1 MYNIDLQTP
10 LLELSNYL
18 LEKSW
23 IVADEELLRL
33 EKPGEGNMNVV
44 VRVITNQRSFI
55 LKQARPF
62 VQKYPTVPAP
72 LERIE
77 SEYRFYKAISQNGPL
92 GFVPRILAYDKSD
105 YLLMLKDLGSCNDL
119 SSLYKKNSVDSSDI
133 DTLVGFL
140 KKIHSTPPP
149 NDYPLNKGLRELN
162 HQHLFILPFLENNG
176 FNLDQ
181 VQVGLEMLSTPIKKN
196 KSLDKVILELGKL
209 YLSDNGKVL
218 LHGDYY
224 PGSWIRNT
232 ENLYVI
238 DPEFSFVGF
247 AEYDLGVMAGHLM
260 LVTLQKEIPDKLSLL
275 YGDDIDQKLVRQV
288 AGMEIIRRLLGL
300 AQLPLLKSLD
310 EKEALLDNAQEML
323 LE

>member
-92 GFVPRILAYDKSD
+92 GFVPRILAYNKRD
-105 YLLMLKDLGSCNDL
+105 YLLMLTDLGSCNDL

-162 HQHLFILPFLENNG
+162 HQHLFILPFIENNG

-181 VQVGLEMLSTPIKKN
+181 VQVGLEMLSIPIKKN

-224 PGSWIRNT
+224 PGSWIRNND
-232 ENLYVI
+232 NLYVI

>member
-62 VQKYPTVPAP
+62 VQKYPTVQAP

-92 GFVPRILAYDKSD
+92 GFVPRILAYDKRD
-105 YLLMLKDLGSCNDL
+105 YLLMLTDLGSCNDL

-181 VQVGLEMLSTPIKKN
+181 VQVGLEMLSIPIKKN

-224 PGSWIRNT
+224 PGSWIRNND
-232 ENLYVI
+232 NLYVI